1 MKVKVDETE
10 LLLIILVEIRG
21 LRKDLKGDRGD
32 INDDY
37 WQ

>member
-10 LLLIILVEIRG
+10 LVSKIMVEIRG
-21 LRKDLKGDRGD
+21 LRKDLKGDKRD

>member
-10 LLLIILVEIRG
+10 LVSKIMVEIRG
-21 LRKDLKGDRGD
+21 LMKDLKGDRGV